1 MSKQAKPL
9 PFRIDPKSRT
19 DIFDQLVG
27 ALRQAIETGV
37 YRAGDVLPTM
47 QELAEATGV
56 SFGTSR
62 RVIERLTDEGYV
74 NPRPRV
80 GSVVMPRK
88 TKLWKGHIL
97 FTYPDDDDTAWH
109 TQTFSNAL
117 RNALVDAG
125 YLYTTVPV
133 PRRRTGDFS
142 QLETMLRMPFD
153 FALVMYD
160 SPGAVSRLRKANL
173 PFAGIHW
180 SRSEKDPESRV
191 IYGDSSSATAA
202 FIDHC
207 LKAGV
212 KSVWEVGLDA
222 PDAFWHADALS
233 AADLNVRRI
242 AVRRAPSSA
251 GVNVLEFGALRL
263 FLKEP
268 LDALPDLIVFNDD
281 ILARGALTALLARG
295 VRIPED
301 VKVVSLA
308 NRGAG
313 PVFVKPLTRFEVDAK
328 EDGRIVAEYVVGV
341 LSDRNEPTPPV
352 LSFRYVKGD
361 TFR

>member
-1 MSKQAKPL
+1 MRKQAKPL

-27 ALRQAIETGV
+27 ALRQAIETGA

-97 FTYPDDDDTAWH
+97 FTYPNDDDTAWH

-133 PRRRTGDFS
+133 PRKRTGDFS
-142 QLETMLRMPFD
+142 QLEAMLRMPFD

-180 SRSEKDPESRV
+180 SRSGKDPAARV
-191 IYGDSSSATAA
+191 VYGDSSLATAA
-202 FIDHC
+202 FTDHC
-207 LKAGV
+207 LEAGV

-222 PDAFWHADALS
+222 PDAPWRTDRLV
-233 AADLNVRRI
+233 AAGVNVRKI
-242 AVRRAPSSA
+242 AVRRISSPT
-251 GVNVLEFGALRL
+251 GMNGLEFGALRL
-263 FLKEP
+263 FMQMSP
-268 LDALPDLIVFNDD
+268 DALPELILFNDD
-281 ILARGALTALLARG
+281 ILAQGALTALLAQG

-301 VKVVSLA
+301 VKVVSLS

-313 PVFVKPLTRFEVDAK
+313 PVFLKPLTRFEADAK

-341 LSDRNEPTPPV
+341 LSDRSEPTPPV

-361 TFR
+361 TF